1 VVSHTNRL
9 RVFKKMV
16 MRILGPRRE
25 EGVAGCRRLHN
36 ELHNLYTSNI
46 IRLIKSRRIR
56 QAGHVALMR
65 EMRNG

>member
-1 VVSHTNRL
+1 
-9 RVFKKMV
+9 MV